1 MRKRTLNLQV
11 HLEMIS
17 CLMGGDTFVRCN
29 IPPQIVFVV
38 LLKIRISGALT
49 GWFLNVP
56 HSRRN

>member
-17 CLMGGDTFVRCN
+17 CLMGGDTFVSSD

-38 LLKIRISGALT
+38 VLKIPI
-49 GWFLNVP
+49 
-56 HSRRN
+56 